1 MVAQMAA
8 SLGNDTNQTVEAVD
22 EQGNILA
29 NTVATTTNKT
39 AINMPIGSKIKSIE
53 SNQELHFKEF
63 YEKNSDII
71 CGALGIPPNVAW
83 SIYNDSF
90 SASRAATKDW
100 EHTMDV
106 ERNKFQVEFYEPI
119 FNFWLFTEVEK
130 GKIEAPGFMDAYKN
144 KNYTVIEAYQT
155 VRFTGPMFPHIDPLK
170 EAKAEREKLG
180 PQFRNVPLTTLER
193 STEILNG
200 GDSASN
206 LDQTSLELSQA
217 EGAGFDT
224 SPEGV
229 SNNDLLNSD

>member
-1 MVAQMAA
+1 
-8 SLGNDTNQTVEAVD
+8 
-22 EQGNILA
+22 
-29 NTVATTTNKT
+29 
-39 AINMPIGSKIKSIE
+39 
-53 SNQELHFKEF
+53 
-63 YEKNSDII
+63 
-71 CGALGIPPNVAW
+71 
-83 SIYNDSF
+83 
-90 SASRAATKDW
+90 
-100 EHTMDV
+100 MDV

-144 KNYTVIEAYQT
+144 KNYTIIEAYQT